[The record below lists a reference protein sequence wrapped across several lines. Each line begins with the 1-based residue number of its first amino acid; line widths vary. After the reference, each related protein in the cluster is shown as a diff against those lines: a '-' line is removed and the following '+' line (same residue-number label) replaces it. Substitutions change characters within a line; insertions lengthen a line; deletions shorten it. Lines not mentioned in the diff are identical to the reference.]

1 MALGARAGNVLFLV
15 LGHGMALAVTGVVLG
30 VIGALAGAR
39 FIESLLF
46 DVRPDHPLALG
57 AIAALML
64 AVALLAAAVPAL
76 RAARL
81 EPVRVLSEE

>member
-1 MALGARAGNVLFLV
+1 
-15 LGHGMALAVTGVVLG
+15 MALAVTGVMLG

-39 FIESLLF
+39 LIESLLF

-57 AIAALML
+57 VIAALML